1 MQVNHL
7 PEKKTVSVPSHFPRV
22 EFKPTEPLESLFSTF
37 SIYPVDFAESRKRV
51 LGSQEAY
58 NTAQCACYNG
68 TKPDFVQKYFGSQ
81 RSFGFQIL
89 QK

>member
-22 EFKPTEPLESLFSTF
+22 EFKQTESLESLFSTF
-37 SIYPVDFAESRKRV
+37 SIYPVDFAEKDEDGIDTG
-51 LGSQEAY
+51 GSQEAY

-68 TKPDFVQKYFGSQ
+68 TNQPKT
-81 RSFGFQIL
+81 
-89 QK
+89 